1 MEFSI
6 DKLGCNNRGLV
17 SRRPQ
22 VKPHFSEGPKNA
34 EWIRD
39 NFDTILSLSAEGE
52 NKIDEWTLQVHRVL
66 HVSSIFP

>member
-1 MEFSI
+1 M
-6 DKLGCNNRGLV
+6 
-17 SRRPQ
+17 
-22 VKPHFSEGPKNA
+22 KPHFSEGPKNA